1 MERVQKKLP
10 PSKQT
15 AAKVIYEAFKILK
28 NAGGQ
33 LSGREVT
40 EQVGKNVEFTSWE
53 QERYAKS
60 GYIRWQSILHFY
72 TIDAIKAGFL
82 RKQKGIWILTSE
94 GEKAL
99 ELGATKLLEKVSNAY
114 REWSEQNRTSEIVT
128 EESEAGTAEQS
139 QITNNDVQLQIA
151 NNDLLEE
158 QALDGLREYLKKK
171 NPYEFQDIVAALL
184 HAMGYEISFVSPKG
198 KDQGIDIVAYQDP
211 LGVKTPRIKIQ
222 VKHRPDANIAVN
234 EIRGLAGLLNKEGD
248 VGLFVTSG
256 HFTADSEIFAR
267 NLHIHMELIDFERFI
282 FLWREFYNK
291 LSDIEKNMLP
301 LQAIYFLGTNK

>member
-10 PSKQT
+10 RSKQT

-40 EQVGKNVEFTSWE
+40 EQVGKNVEFTPWE

-99 ELGATKLLEKVSNAY
+99 ELGATKLLESISLAY
-114 REWSEQNRTSEIVT
+114 REWTEQNRASGIVT
-128 EESEAGTAEQS
+128 EESEPGNGNIE
-139 QITNNDVQLQIA
+139 QLQIA

-234 EIRGLAGLLNKEGD
+234 DIRGLAGLLNKEGD

-256 HFTADSEIFAR
+256 HFTADSETFAR
-267 NLHIHMELIDFERFI
+267 NSHIHMELIDFERFI